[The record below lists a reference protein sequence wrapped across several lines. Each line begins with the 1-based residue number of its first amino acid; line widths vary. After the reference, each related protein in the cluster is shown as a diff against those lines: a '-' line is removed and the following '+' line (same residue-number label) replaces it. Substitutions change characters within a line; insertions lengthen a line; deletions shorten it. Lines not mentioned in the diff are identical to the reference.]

1 VGYPIGDAIPAAWKE
16 EPRSEYDTTRSGM
29 SNMGHDSWLTKGD
42 GSDLLTAQERLD
54 LIAYLKTL

>member
-1 VGYPIGDAIPAAWKE
+1 
-16 EPRSEYDTTRSGM
+16 M

>member
-1 VGYPIGDAIPAAWKE
+1 
-16 EPRSEYDTTRSGM
+16 M
-29 SNMGHDSWLTKGD
+29 SNMGHDSWLTKPD